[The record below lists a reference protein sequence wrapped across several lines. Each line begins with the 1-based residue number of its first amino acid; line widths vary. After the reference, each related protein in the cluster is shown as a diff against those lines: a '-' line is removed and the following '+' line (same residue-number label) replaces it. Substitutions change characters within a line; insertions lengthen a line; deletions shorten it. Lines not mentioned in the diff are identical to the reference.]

1 MSQIMKHE
9 VKILEPTD
17 LWYLQNNIN
26 KETNKFYHPTRHIP
40 FVQQVEIHL
49 NDSGVVI
56 QKGSLHRCIGQLTY
70 GVYKTDNRL
79 KDMWVSLTT
88 EMDYNAPIY
97 KGTGKVYL
105 EPRQKGH
112 FLHHTPIEFSASEQ
126 WEFDDGIFQFCSDNV
141 VLGTKKLKFRQ
152 MAGSNDGRWRI
163 ALKAL
168 PGQQAKAVVGT
179 TAPARVIEL
188 KKGETLIADYD
199 MVKGFTKGIEEE
211 YRKLGHFG
219 KGGGEGY
226 VWFYGG
232 EGKLLVTE
240 TDGMG
245 LG

>member
-1 MSQIMKHE
+1 MKHE
-9 VKILEPTD
+9 VKIMEPTD

-26 KETNKFYHPTRHIP
+26 KETNKYYHPTKNIP

-49 NDSGVVI
+49 DNEGVII
-56 QKGSLHRCIGQLTY
+56 QTGALHRCIGQLNY

-88 EMDYNAPIY
+88 EMDYNAPTY
-97 KGTGKVYL
+97 KGTGRVYL
-105 EPRQKGH
+105 EPRQKGY
-112 FLHHTPIEFSASEQ
+112 FLHYTPIELSDSVQ
-126 WEFDDGIFQFCSDNV
+126 WEFDDGTFQFCSDNV
-141 VLGTKKLKFRQ
+141 VLGTKRLKFRQ

-168 PGQQAKAVVGT
+168 PEQKAKVVAGT
-179 TAPARVIEL
+179 AAPARIVEL
-188 KKGETLIADYD
+188 KKGEILMADYD
-199 MVKGFTKGIEEE
+199 LVKGFTNGIEED
-211 YRKLGHFG
+211 YRKLGHLG

-226 VWFYGG
+226 VWIYGG

-240 TDGMG
+240 TDGMN

>member
-1 MSQIMKHE
+1 MKHE
-9 VKILEPTD
+9 VQILEPTD

-26 KETNKFYHPTRHIP
+26 KETNKYYHPTKNIP

-49 NDSGVVI
+49 DNEGVII
-56 QKGSLHRCIGQLTY
+56 QTGALHRCIGQLNY

-88 EMDYNAPIY
+88 EMDYNAPTY
-97 KGTGKVYL
+97 KGTGRVYL
-105 EPRQKGH
+105 EPRQKGY
-112 FLHHTPIEFSASEQ
+112 FLHYTPIELSDLVQ
-126 WEFDDGIFQFCSDNV
+126 WEFDDGTFQFCSDNV
-141 VLGTKKLKFRQ
+141 VLGTKRLKFRQ

-168 PGQQAKAVVGT
+168 PEQKAKVVAGT
-179 TAPARVIEL
+179 AAPARIVEL
-188 KKGETLIADYD
+188 KKGEILMADYD
-199 MVKGFTKGIEEE
+199 LVKGFTNGIEED
-211 YRKLGHFG
+211 YRKLGHLG

-226 VWFYGG
+226 VWIYGG

>member
-1 MSQIMKHE
+1 MKHE

-26 KETNKFYHPTRHIP
+26 KETNKYYHPTKNIP

-49 NDSGVVI
+49 DNEGVII
-56 QKGSLHRCIGQLTY
+56 QTGALHRCIGQLNY

-88 EMDYNAPIY
+88 EMDYNAPTY
-97 KGTGKVYL
+97 KGTGRVYL
-105 EPRQKGH
+105 EPRQKGY
-112 FLHHTPIEFSASEQ
+112 FLHYTPIELSDLVQ
-126 WEFDDGIFQFCSDNV
+126 WEFDDGTFQFCSDNV
-141 VLGTKKLKFRQ
+141 VLGTKRLKFRQ

-163 ALKAL
+163 GLKAL
-168 PGQQAKAVVGT
+168 PEQKAKVVAGT
-179 TAPARVIEL
+179 AAPARIVEL
-188 KKGETLIADYD
+188 KKGEILMADYD
-199 MVKGFTKGIEEE
+199 LVKGFTNGIEED
-211 YRKLGHFG
+211 YRKLGHLG

-226 VWFYGG
+226 VWIYGG

-240 TDGMG
+240 TDGMN

>member
-1 MSQIMKHE
+1 MKHE

-17 LWYLQNNIN
+17 LWYLQSNIN
-26 KETNKFYHPTRHIP
+26 KETNKYYHPTKNIP

-49 NDSGVVI
+49 DNEGVII
-56 QKGSLHRCIGQLTY
+56 QTGALHRCIGRLNY

-88 EMDYNAPIY
+88 EMDYNAPTY
-97 KGTGKVYL
+97 KGTGRVYL
-105 EPRQKGH
+105 EPRQKGY
-112 FLHHTPIEFSASEQ
+112 FLHYTPIELSDSVQ
-126 WEFDDGIFQFCSDNV
+126 WEFDDGTFQFCSDNV
-141 VLGTKKLKFRQ
+141 VLGTKRLKFRQ

-168 PGQQAKAVVGT
+168 PEQKAKVVAGT
-179 TAPARVIEL
+179 AAPARIVEL
-188 KKGETLIADYD
+188 KKGEILMADYD
-199 MVKGFTKGIEEE
+199 LVKGFTNGIEED
-211 YRKLGHFG
+211 YRKLGHLG

-226 VWFYGG
+226 VWIYGG

-240 TDGMG
+240 TDGMN

>member
-1 MSQIMKHE
+1 MKHE

-17 LWYLQNNIN
+17 LWYLQSNIN
-26 KETNKFYHPTRHIP
+26 KETNKYYHPTKNIP

-49 NDSGVVI
+49 DNEGVII
-56 QKGSLHRCIGQLTY
+56 QTGALHRCIGQLNY

-88 EMDYNAPIY
+88 EMDYNAPTY
-97 KGTGKVYL
+97 KGTGRVYL
-105 EPRQKGH
+105 EPRQKGY
-112 FLHHTPIEFSASEQ
+112 FLHYTPIELSDLVQ
-126 WEFDDGIFQFCSDNV
+126 WEFDDGTFQFCSDNV
-141 VLGTKKLKFRQ
+141 VLGTKRLKFRQ

-168 PGQQAKAVVGT
+168 PEQKAKVVAGT
-179 TAPARVIEL
+179 AAPARIVEL
-188 KKGETLIADYD
+188 KKGEILMADYD
-199 MVKGFTKGIEEE
+199 LVKGFTNGIEED
-211 YRKLGHFG
+211 YRKLGHLG

-226 VWFYGG
+226 VWIYGG

-240 TDGMG
+240 TDGMN